1 MSSRNE
7 RFNASCLSL
16 DGLAKSID
24 PAKSVPPIVRALAM
38 DEISSAP

>member
-24 PAKSVPPIVRALAM
+24 PAKSRVFSDRGEGA
-38 DEISSAP
+38 